1 MKRTNELLIIDIWK
15 PMDREVVGASELESI
30 QQTIANRFGASVGP
44 ASIARALADYGVRLG
59 HPDILQADVRWR
71 ERAVIFTPANLT
83 LGSIDDATSL
93 IEKIEAL
100 RREFENDSSMSE
112 HLRYEVRQLKSEL
125 DLIAANSRP
134 ANRDLAGEV
143 AQWLA
148 IWLQTPQ
155 IFPEWL
161 DLRRATED
169 FRHRFHA

>member
-1 MKRTNELLIIDIWK
+1 MKRTSELLVIDIWK

-30 QQTIANRFGASVGP
+30 QQTIANRFGASLSP

-71 ERAVIFTPANLT
+71 EQTLIFTPEDLT
-83 LGSIDDATSL
+83 LGSIHDASAL
-93 IEKIEAL
+93 IERIENL
-100 RREFENDSSMSE
+100 RREFENDSAMSE
-112 HLRYEVRQLKSEL
+112 HLRHEVRQLKIEL
-125 DLIAANSRP
+125 DLIAANERA

-169 FRHRFHA
+169 FRHRFHT